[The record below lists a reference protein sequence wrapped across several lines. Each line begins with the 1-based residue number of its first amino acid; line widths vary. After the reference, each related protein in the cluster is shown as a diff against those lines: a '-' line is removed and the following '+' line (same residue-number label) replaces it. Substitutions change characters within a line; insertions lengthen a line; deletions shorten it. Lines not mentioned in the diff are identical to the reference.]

1 MKRVLVIAVLAA
13 CGHKAKLDTSS
24 PPPPATPD
32 AQPAGLS
39 PGTESLA
46 WIVGDWVSED
56 GTQHESWL
64 AAAGA
69 VYGVRYAPGGKFE
82 AYIVDDAGDGGALVR
97 WTYAEQQAQGP
108 INVVDDPKKT
118 GDQTM
123 SDSGTTWRRA
133 PNVSTAPALEDA
145 DRAFF
150 AATRDRGADGWA
162 DFYAP
167 DGVNWGGGQIVSG
180 RDAIKA
186 DIAGLLAKAKL
197 VWRPVGSRMGPS
209 DGLGFTVGTFEV
221 VSPDGKTIANGSY
234 ETVWAKQPDG
244 SWKVA
249 ADAGRPDNDKPRSP

>member
-1 MKRVLVIAVLAA
+1 MKRALIFLVLAA
-13 CGHKAKLDTSS
+13 CGHKAKLDTSG

-32 AQPAGLS
+32 AQVAGLS
-39 PGTESLA
+39 RGTESLA
-46 WIVGDWVSED
+46 WLVGDWVSDD
-56 GTQHESWL
+56 GKLHESWL

-69 VYGVRYAPGGKFE
+69 LYGVRFAPGGGFE
-82 AYIVDDAGDGGALVR
+82 AEIIDDAGDGGALVR
-97 WTYAEQQAQGP
+97 WTFAEAQTQGP
-108 INVVDDPKKT
+108 SNVVDDPKKT

-123 SDSGTTWRRA
+123 IDSGTTWRRA
-133 PNVSTAPALEDA
+133 TNATPAPALEDA

-167 DGVNWGGGQIVSG
+167 DGANWGGGQLITG
-180 RDAIKA
+180 HDAIEA

-197 VWRPVGSRMGPS
+197 IWRPVGSRMGPS

-221 VSPDGKTIANGSY
+221 VGADGKTIATGSY
-234 ETVWAKQPDG
+234 ETVWEKQPDG

-249 ADAGRPDNDKPRSP
+249 ADAGRPDNDHKAQ